1 MAEPIQADGFR
12 FEVDLAE
19 GGTCVALGIES
30 PARTDEVHFS
40 EQDAREL
47 GLRLLSASGALKE
60 RRDTFRRLVNGI
72 TTADPSVEGGLA
84 ARASSASS
92 EQEGR

>member
-30 PARTDEVHFS
+30 PEETGEVHFD
-40 EQDAREL
+40 EDGAREL
-47 GLRLLSASGALKE
+47 GLRLLSAAGALKQ
-60 RRDTFRRLVNGI
+60 RRDMWRQLVNGI
-72 TTADPSVEGGLA
+72 TSADPTVEGGG
-84 ARASSASS
+84 RSSASS
-92 EQEGR
+92 EQVGS